1 MELIEINKLI
11 NILKE
16 KGIDLGKGN
25 PYNRLRYYTKIGWLP
40 HMTRKKNEKGEIAG
54 HYPKEVIEQIIK
66 IEGFKKSGINN
77 EEITKELKKSKIN
90 KTSNALSLIK
100 RININIIFVLIILI
114 GIFLE
119 FYKFISLEEK
129 TIPVTEKLNIEVIA
143 ENEIKDSGIGY
154 ISKNSKIVFT
164 PTSKV
169 NSKSIILLNFFDNI
183 GYNNS
188 FYIKE
193 VKENQGFF
201 IELNYP
207 VNQESKFNWVIIE

>member
-11 NILKE
+11 NTLKE

-119 FYKFISLEEK
+119 FYKFTSLEEK